1 MSQQKEVDKFL
12 TTMKKSF
19 NYLTKLK
26 QVKQKRKSITFFKN
40 FITDQITR
48 TRERES
54 ILIHRKQLDDE
65 YIDSFEDLLI
75 QELEKPL
82 IKENQLND
90 IISFN
95 SQYRTHFNNL
105 KERNID
111 MMIFLLKHFNR
122 CRKYIRMNSFTDE
135 LLRILVSLS
144 TTEHFCKGTPIYR
157 MNTKSTS
164 FYLVIKGSVS
174 IKTLDPQK
182 IKEELGKKNE
192 NYKSH
197 KNLDKIIEKNKI
209 EKFFD
214 DHEKDHVSQGVSEEF
229 LVSESISSNDSLGL
243 NIYNYENKHTK
254 TTEESGDNKNEKEKE
269 MKEEQKEEQ
278 KEDQKEEKKE
288 GQKEEQKEEQ
298 KEDAKEEKE
307 EEKKEGKKEGKK
319 EDQKEKTKEEKI
331 EEKKEEIREEK
342 KEDNSDSDNDNKKKD
357 NDDIY
362 SEINSNKDESKNIGD
377 KAHKSMDNNN
387 KGRNKNKKEDDNEDQ
402 IDMNIYN
409 SFSSEEQIK
418 KNKSRILKKDTL
430 LDRIQRI
437 KENRIKRRGG
447 NIYQAKNVTSKLLNQ
462 DILKLQKNLGCQI
475 KVFSQGSF
483 FGEWDLI
490 YDRPRQN
497 FAYAEEDTDLLVLDK
512 QYFDKYFLK
521 HISKADIERK
531 YFITRSIP
539 LLKIENLPNLHL
551 EFFDKDTIVYTNFD
565 KATEFFIIF
574 QGQGALKKL
583 KLKNIKNK
591 NDIYKHKNSLETI
604 WFVDKGC
611 IVGLET
617 GRKNISN
624 YDNIFMITEDNTA
637 LYRISLNDAINSNYN
652 YKLKNNLK
660 TFLYDLYCK
669 QNNIFKQID
678 EKKNIKSSVGYIKKE
693 KEEDDVEKNQELINT
708 IYKEEINY
716 NVEHNTHHYHHFM
729 LDTQSFGSFES
740 LKNFKNKTGINLKEK
755 FPKIRNHLF
764 KEIFN
769 TMPNKNNKEGQNS
782 RNIEFNRNKNKID
795 IDSNFTY
802 TLPNKKYNS
811 FKNKLKF
818 KNITS
823 DEFMT
828 IIKDTNVNKAKSCNR
843 IKKMKN
849 TNNLF
854 LNYAKNS
861 NYLKKYNKSKK
872 NKLLLKKNKST
883 KVYNSFKKSSIG
895 NLNVTS
901 TGFNSGNKNNTNNT
915 NNKNIMTLTS
925 SLSILKDDNK
935 YNENILFRSQMN
947 WRKSLTN
954 KKFVEKTSSLTN
966 LQRNVLGKNMQ
977 DKYLYIMLNIPKRNN
992 YYNSGN
998 FNVPLVGSKNT

>member
-1 MSQQKEVDKFL
+1 MSQEKEADKFL

-26 QVKQKRKSITFFKN
+26 KVTQKRKSITFFKN

-48 TRERES
+48 TRERQS
-54 ILIHRKQLDDE
+54 MLIHRKQLDDE

-82 IKENQLND
+82 IRENQLND

-95 SQYRTHFNNL
+95 SHYRTHFNNL

-111 MMIFLLKHFNR
+111 MMIFLLKHFSR

-192 NYKSH
+192 NYKNR
-197 KNLDKIIEKNKI
+197 KNLDKAVEKTKI

-214 DHEKDHVSQGVSEEF
+214 DHEKEHVSQGVSDEY
-229 LVSESISSNDSLGL
+229 LVSESNSSDDSFGL
-243 NIYNYENKHTK
+243 NIYNYNNKLAK
-254 TTEESGDNKNEKEKE
+254 TTEESADNN
-269 MKEEQKEEQ
+269 KEEY
-278 KEDQKEEKKE
+278 
-288 GQKEEQKEEQ
+288 
-298 KEDAKEEKE
+298 E
-307 EEKKEGKKEGKK
+307 EEKKEMQKEDKKEETK
-319 EDQKEKTKEEKI
+319 EEKKEEKI
-331 EEKKEEIREEK
+331 EEKKEEKKEGAKEDKKEEK
-342 KEDNSDSDNDNKKKD
+342 KEDNKD
-357 NDDIY
+357 NNNKNKDDDIY
-362 SEINSNKDESKNIGD
+362 SDINSNKDDSKNSGD
-377 KAHKSMDNNN
+377 KDSKSVNN
-387 KGRNKNKKEDDNEDQ
+387 KKKSRNKIDFNIKNENHKKENDNEDQ

-418 KNKSRILKKDTL
+418 KNKSRILRKDTL

-437 KENRIKRRGG
+437 KENKIKRRGG
-447 NIYQAKNVTSKLLNQ
+447 NVYQAKYVTSKLLNQ
-462 DILKLQKNLGCQI
+462 DLLKLQKNLGCQI
-475 KVFSQGSF
+475 KVINQGSF

-551 EFFDKDTIVYTNFD
+551 EFFDKDSIVYTNFD

-583 KLKNIKNK
+583 KLKSIKNK
-591 NDIYKHKNSLETI
+591 NDIIKHKHNLETI

-617 GRKNISN
+617 GRKNLSN

-652 YKLKNNLK
+652 YKLKKNLK
-660 TFLYDLYCK
+660 DFLYDLYCK

-678 EKKNIKSSVGYIKKE
+678 EKKNLKSSVGYIKKEKEKE

-716 NVEHNTHHYHHFM
+716 NVQHNTHHYHHFM

-740 LKNFKNKTGINLKEK
+740 LKNFKNKTGFNFKEK

-764 KEIFN
+764 KENFH
-769 TMPNKNNKEGQNS
+769 TMPNKNNREIQNS
-782 RNIEFNRNKNKID
+782 HKIDLIRNKDKLE
-795 IDSNFTY
+795 IDSNFTH

-811 FKNKLKF
+811 VENKF
-818 KNITS
+818 KFKHITS

-828 IIKDTNVNKAKSCNR
+828 IIKDRNINKAKSNNR
-843 IKKMKN
+843 LKKMKN

-861 NYLKKYNKSKK
+861 NYLKTFNKSKK

-883 KVYNSFKKSSIG
+883 KIYNSFKKSSIG
-895 NLNVTS
+895 NINITS
-901 TGFNSGNKNNTNNT
+901 TGISGIQNNP

-925 SLSILKDDNK
+925 SLSIQKDDNK
-935 YNENILFRSQMN
+935 YNENILFKSQMD

-954 KKFVEKTSSLTN
+954 RKFIDKASSLTN
-966 LQRNVLGKNMQ
+966 LKRNALGKNMN

-998 FNVPLVGSKNT
+998 FNVPLVGSKNS

>member
-1 MSQQKEVDKFL
+1 MSQNKEDNTFFS
-12 TTMKKSF
+12 TIKKSF
-19 NYLTKLK
+19 NYQMKLK
-26 QVKQKRKSITFFKN
+26 LVKQKRKSIVFFKN
-40 FITDQITR
+40 FITDQITH
-48 TRERES
+48 TRGRQS
-54 ILIHRKQLDDE
+54 ILIHRKKLDDE
-65 YIDSFEDLLI
+65 FIDSFEDLLI
-75 QELEKPL
+75 RELEKPL

-95 SQYRTHFNNL
+95 SNYKTHFNNL

-164 FYLVIKGSVS
+164 FYLIIKGSVS

-182 IKEELGKKNE
+182 IKEELGKKSE
-192 NYKSH
+192 NYKNH
-197 KNLDKIIEKNKI
+197 KNMNKIVEKNKI

-214 DHEKDHVSQGVSEEF
+214 DHEKEHVSQGVSEEYI
-229 LVSESISSNDSLGL
+229 VSESNSSDDSFAL
-243 NIYNYENKHTK
+243 NIYNYDNKLIK
-254 TTEESGDNKNEKEKE
+254 TTEESADNNKDENEEEK
-269 MKEEQKEEQ
+269 KEEKKEETKEEAKEEKKVEKKEETKEEAKEEKKEEK
-278 KEDQKEEKKE
+278 KEDQKEEN
-288 GQKEEQKEEQ
+288 
-298 KEDAKEEKE
+298 KEDKKEEK
-307 EEKKEGKKEGKK
+307 KA
-319 EDQKEKTKEEKI
+319 
-331 EEKKEEIREEK
+331 
-342 KEDNSDSDNDNKKKD
+342 KEDNNNKSND
-357 NDDIY
+357 DDIY
-362 SEINSNKDESKNIGD
+362 SDISSNKNDSKNSDD
-377 KAHKSMDNNN
+377 KDNKNV
-387 KGRNKNKKEDDNEDQ
+387 KNKKKSKNKIDFNIKNDNNKKENDNEDQ

-437 KENRIKRRGG
+437 KENKIKRRGG
-447 NIYQAKNVTSKLLNQ
+447 NVYQARNVTSKLLNQ

-475 KVFSQGSF
+475 KVFNQGNF

-497 FAYAEEDTDLLVLDK
+497 FAFAEEDTDLLVLDK
-512 QYFDKYFLK
+512 QYFDKYFSK

-551 EFFDKDTIVYTNFD
+551 EFFDKDSIVYTNFD

-591 NDIYKHKNSLETI
+591 NDIYKHKHSLETI

-617 GRKNISN
+617 GKKNLSN

-637 LYRISLNDAINSNYN
+637 LYRISINDAINSNYN
-652 YKLKNNLK
+652 YKLKKNLK
-660 TFLYDLYCK
+660 DFLYDLYCK

-678 EKKNIKSSVGYIKKE
+678 EKKNLKSSVVYVKKEKEKE
-693 KEEDDVEKNQELINT
+693 KEEDEVEKNQELINT

-716 NVEHNTHHYHHFM
+716 NVQHNTHHYHHFM

-740 LKNFKNKTGINLKEK
+740 LKNFKNKTGFNFKEK
-755 FPKIRNHLF
+755 FPKIRNQLF
-764 KEIFN
+764 KESFH
-769 TMPNKNNKEGQNS
+769 TMPNKNKRESQNS
-782 RNIEFNRNKNKID
+782 HTIEFIRNKDKMEINI
-795 IDSNFTY
+795 NH

-811 FKNKLKF
+811 VENKFKF

-828 IIKDTNVNKAKSCNR
+828 IINNRNANKEKSSNR
-843 IKKMKN
+843 LKKMKN

-861 NYLKKYNKSKK
+861 NYLKTFNKSKK

-883 KVYNSFKKSSIG
+883 KICNSFKKSNIG
-895 NLNVTS
+895 NTNITS
-901 TGFNSGNKNNTNNT
+901 TGINSGNQNNT
-915 NNKNIMTLTS
+915 NNKNNMTLRS
-925 SLSILKDDNK
+925 SLSIQKDDNK
-935 YNENILFRSQMN
+935 YNENILFKSQMD
-947 WRKSLTN
+947 WRKTLTNRKFIDKTGSLTN
-954 KKFVEKTSSLTN
+954 ITKIK
-966 LQRNVLGKNMQ
+966 RNALGKNMN
-977 DKYLYIMLNIPKRNN
+977 DKYLYIMLNIPKRN